1 MYAYTYSEYGGPDV
15 LNHVEL
21 PTPTPKANEVLI
33 RISATTVSAGD
44 WRARILTVPAGLG
57 FVARLVFGVTRPRKP
72 VLGTELSGIIEAI
85 GTDVTNFKL
94 GDAVIG
100 FPGAGFGAH
109 AEFIAMP
116 ANGKIVH
123 KPENLTFEEAAA
135 IPFGATTA
143 YDFLVN
149 KGKIRAG
156 ERVLINGASGS
167 VGSACVQIA
176 KHLGAE
182 VTGVCSAANA
192 DLVYAIGAEHVIDYN
207 AKDFTKDGPQYDV
220 VVDTVGSVPWV
231 WAQHALVAGGRMIL
245 IAGKTS
251 DMILGGLKARLR
263 GNRMVGGVASESVE
277 ILGKVVHLAAE
288 GHFHPVVDRC
298 FDFSQM
304 IAAHAHVDT
313 GHKKGNV
320 VVTVARAIKA
330 PLYTGKD
337 LHVGETAHV

>member
-1 MYAYTYSEYGGPDV
+1 
-15 LNHVEL
+15 
-21 PTPTPKANEVLI
+21 
-33 RISATTVSAGD
+33 
-44 WRARILTVPAGLG
+44 VPAGLG

-72 VLGTELSGIIEAI
+72 VLGTELSGVIDAI
-85 GTDVTNFKL
+85 GADVTNFKH

-109 AEFIAMP
+109 AEHIAMP
-116 ANGKIVH
+116 ADGKIVH
-123 KPENLTFEEAAA
+123 KPESLNFEEAAA

-176 KHLGAE
+176 KYLGSE
-182 VTGVCSAANA
+182 VTGVCSASNV
-192 DLVYAIGAEHVIDYN
+192 DLVRSIGADHVIDYN
-207 AKDFTKDGPQYDV
+207 AKDFTTEGSNYDV
-220 VVDTVGSVPWV
+220 VVDTVGSVPWKR
-231 WAQHALVAGGRMIL
+231 AQHALVSGGRMIL

-251 DMILGGLKARLR
+251 DMVLGSLKARLR
-263 GNRMVGGVASESVE
+263 GKRMIGGVALESVE
-277 ILGKVVHLAAE
+277 ILKNVVQLAAE
-288 GHFHPVVDRC
+288 GHFDPVIDRC

-320 VVTVARAIKA
+320 VVTVGRSAK
-330 PLYTGKD
+330 TSHKSNKNT
-337 LHVGETAHV
+337 HVGEMAHV

>member
-1 MYAYTYSEYGGPDV
+1 MYAYTYSKYGGPDV

-33 RISATTVSAGD
+33 RVYATTVSAGD
-44 WRARILTVPAGLG
+44 WRARTLTVPAGLG
-57 FVARLVFGVTRPRKP
+57 FVARLIFGVTRPRQP
-72 VLGTELSGIIEAI
+72 VLGTELSGVI
-85 GTDVTNFKL
+85 DVVGANVTTFKL

-109 AEFIAMP
+109 AEYIVMP
-116 ANGKIVH
+116 ADGKIVH
-123 KPENLTFEEAAA
+123 KPENLSFEDAAA

-143 YDFLVN
+143 YDFMVN

-176 KHLGAE
+176 KYLGAE
-182 VTGVCSAANA
+182 VTGVCSAANV
-192 DLVYAIGAEHVIDYN
+192 DLVRSIGADHVIDYN
-207 AKDFTKDGPQYDV
+207 AKDFTTEGAQYDV
-220 VVDTVGSVPWV
+220 VVDTVGAAPWKQ
-231 WAQHALVAGGRMIL
+231 AQHALVSGSRMIL

-251 DMILGGLKARLR
+251 DMILGSLKARFR
-263 GNRMVGGVASESVE
+263 GKRMIGGVASESVE
-277 ILGKVVHLAAE
+277 ILMKAVQLVAE
-288 GHFHPVVDRC
+288 GHFHPVIDRC

-304 IAAHAHVDT
+304 IAAHSHVDT

-320 VVTVARAIKA
+320 VVRVGRSAK
-330 PLYTGKD
+330 PSHQSDKD
-337 LHVGETAHV
+337 LRVGEMEHV